1 MKLSTAV
8 ETLVTGEQA
17 DHFTLTREPYGWSL
31 ALVAVGRRLIVDL
44 IPRQLKRQRSL

>member
-1 MKLSTAV
+1 MKLSTAI

-31 ALVAVGRRLIVDL
+31 ALVAFGRRLIVDA
-44 IPRQLKRQRSL
+44 IPRRLSTPRP